1 MGIPYPSQTSYGE
14 KIGMKE
20 ICSYDNC
27 FGCSLCHDICPKNA
41 ITIGCASGFWRP
53 EIDSQKCVDC
63 GLCKKNCP
71 ANNISDAESLK
82 RSAMHCYASWSR
94 DEQTHFH
101 SASGG
106 LAYELSKCFIENGGC
121 VAGCAFE
128 DVSGTLTA
136 KHVIVDTLT
145 DLIKLSKSKYVH
157 SNKDDIYKAVAEESK
172 RRKVLFI
179 GVSCEVFA
187 LYEYFKAGRHDITN
201 VCTIHLLCRGG
212 SSPFAMTRHL
222 ESLEKKYKKKISN
235 VTFRGGE
242 YNCQYVAYSG
252 EEVIY
257 RRGQFEDE
265 YFYGFMAHTLY
276 QPVCY
281 KCPFAEARR
290 ISDITL
296 ADFQGLAQE
305 IFVKAEGKGES
316 LVLTHTEKGQ
326 ELFDQIKERLVIF
339 ERPFEESAKENT
351 TLKEPTETHEE
362 RERLWELIYK
372 VGFEKA
378 IHKVYWKWYAKL
390 YTRKFVGKF
399 WMLLPK
405 TARMKIKKILRRG

>member
-1 MGIPYPSQTSYGE
+1 
-14 KIGMKE
+14 
-20 ICSYDNC
+20 
-27 FGCSLCHDICPKNA
+27 
-41 ITIGCASGFWRP
+41 
-53 EIDSQKCVDC
+53 
-63 GLCKKNCP
+63 
-71 ANNISDAESLK
+71 
-82 RSAMHCYASWSR
+82 
-94 DEQTHFH
+94 
-101 SASGG
+101 
-106 LAYELSKCFIENGGC
+106 
-121 VAGCAFE
+121 
-128 DVSGTLTA
+128 
-136 KHVIVDTLT
+136 
-145 DLIKLSKSKYVH
+145 
-157 SNKDDIYKAVAEESK
+157 
-172 RRKVLFI
+172 
-179 GVSCEVFA
+179 
-187 LYEYFKAGRHDITN
+187 
-201 VCTIHLLCRGG
+201 
-212 SSPFAMTRHL
+212 
-222 ESLEKKYKKKISN
+222 
-235 VTFRGGE
+235 
-242 YNCQYVAYSG
+242 
-252 EEVIY
+252 
-257 RRGQFEDE
+257 
-265 YFYGFMAHTLY
+265 MAHTLY

>member
-1 MGIPYPSQTSYGE
+1 
-14 KIGMKE
+14 MKE

-41 ITIGCASGFWRP
+41 ITISCVSGFWRP

-71 ANNISDAESLK
+71 ANNLSDAESLK
-82 RSAMHCYASWSR
+82 RPAIHCYASWSKN
-94 DEQTHFH
+94 ESTHFH

-106 LAYELSKCFIENGGC
+106 LAYELSKYFIENGGC
-121 VAGCAFE
+121 VAGCSFE
-128 DVSGTLTA
+128 DINGTLTA
-136 KHVIVDTLT
+136 KHVIVDTIT
-145 DLIKLSKSKYVH
+145 DLKKLSKSKYVH

-187 LYEYFKAGRHDITN
+187 LYEYFKAGRHDTTN
-201 VCTIHLLCRGG
+201 VYTIHLLCHGG
-212 SSPFAMTRHL
+212 SSPFAMTQHL
-222 ESLEKKYKKKISN
+222 QGLEKKYKKKITN

-242 YNCQYVAYSG
+242 YNCQYVAYNG
-252 EEVIY
+252 DEVVY
-257 RRGQFEDE
+257 RGGQFEDE
-265 YFYGFMAHTLY
+265 YFFAFMAHTLY
-276 QPVCY
+276 QPVCH

-305 IFVKAEGKGES
+305 VFVKAEGKGES

-326 ELFDQIKERLVIF
+326 KLFDQIKDRLVIF
-339 ERPFEESAKENT
+339 ERPFEESVKENT

-362 RERLWELIYK
+362 RERFWKLIFK
-372 VGFEKA
+372 TGFDNA
-378 IHKVYWKWYAKL
+378 VHKVYWKWYLKVGV
-390 YTRKFVGKF
+390 RKFIHKVTPKF
-399 WMLLPK
+399 VK
-405 TARMKIKKILRRG
+405 KIAKKILRRG